1 MTSYPSNLVLEDFM
15 VKTGFEFPLTGLS
28 SGDFSSFLASTEDD
42 LGKKLVQQRNVE
54 GGYKVLYWGYG
65 GCVERGVG
73 VVCFEQVK
81 CVGVK
86 DLS

>member
-1 MTSYPSNLVLEDFM
+1 MALYPSNLVLEDFM

-42 LGKKLVQQRNVE
+42 LWKKLVQQRNVE
-54 GGYKVLYWGYG
+54 GGYKVFRWGYG
-65 GCVERGVG
+65 GCVQRGVR
-73 VVCFEQVK
+73 VVCFEQVE
-81 CVGVK
+81 CVGIE